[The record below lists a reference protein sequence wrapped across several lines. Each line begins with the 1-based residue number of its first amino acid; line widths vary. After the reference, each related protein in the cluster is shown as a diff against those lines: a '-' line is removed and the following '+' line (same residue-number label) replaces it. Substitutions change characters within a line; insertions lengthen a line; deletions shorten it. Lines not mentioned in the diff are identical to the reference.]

1 MSGFLGIFSIFSQV
15 MLSPAQRMLGN
26 SVFSCLT
33 IPPQYMDSSLI
44 HLSLCWEMALFLEIM
59 HTANPS
65 SK

>member
-15 MLSPAQRMLGN
+15 MMLPAQRMLGN

-44 HLSLCWEMALFLEIM
+44 HLSLVLGDGTIPRNNAY
-59 HTANPS
+59 N
-65 SK
+65 